1 MDSAMLSST
10 CAGLRAPEEEDDDGG
25 AVGYVKGEDCLGSAE
40 AAAAG
45 GLQAGLQVEDRVQGS
60 GAHHRELPVRPQ
72 PRHHGRH
79 RRRRLHGLSCKNDN
93 IDNHPLS
100 SDGETSQA
108 RKRRIKTKELPPVN
122 LSPTISQH
130 QETPQGMDSDDDTV
144 GCMLRRIRKRLD
156 GVSRKYDNNDNHPVS
171 SDEETLQARKRRTKT
186 KELSLEN
193 LSPIISQ
200 HQETSQGMDSD
211 DETIRSVLRRIRKR
225 LPLLSNMNDNGDNHQ
240 ISSDE
245 ETLQLPKRRTE
256 TKELPLMD
264 LSSSLSQHQDT
275 SQGTNSDGETVGSM
289 LRRIR
294 KRLDGVSRKYDNND
308 NHPVSSDEETLQ
320 KRKRRTKTKEL
331 SLENLSPIISQHQET
346 SQGTDSDDETIRSV
360 LRRIRKRLPLL
371 SNRNDNGDNHQISS
385 DEETLQLPKRRT
397 ETKELPLM
405 DLSPSLSQH
414 QDTSQGTESDGETV
428 GSMLRRI
435 RKRLDGVSRKYDN
448 NDNHPVSSD
457 EETLQ
462 KRKRRTKT
470 RELPL
475 ESLSPIISQ
484 HQETSQGTDSDDETI
499 GPVLRTETKE
509 VLLMDLSPSISQH
522 QETSQGTDSDGETM
536 GSMLRR
542 IRERLDGLSRKYDNN
557 DNHPIS
563 SDEETLQARKCRDTP
578 LHPELNNNGVRAG
591 EAELL
596 DDLSEPELDDREH
609 TEQRIIDDRDM
620 SEPGDRSGAS
630 FSQKASLKRRHKNGN

>member
-360 LRRIRKRLPLL
+360 LR
-371 SNRNDNGDNHQISS
+371 
-385 DEETLQLPKRRT
+385 T

-428 GSMLRRI
+428 GSML
-435 RKRLDGVSRKYDN
+435 
-448 NDNHPVSSD
+448 
-457 EETLQ
+457 
-462 KRKRRTKT
+462 RTKT

-563 SDEETLQARKCRDTP
+563 SDEETLQARKCSIKRLVPGVETTGSVIMDTP